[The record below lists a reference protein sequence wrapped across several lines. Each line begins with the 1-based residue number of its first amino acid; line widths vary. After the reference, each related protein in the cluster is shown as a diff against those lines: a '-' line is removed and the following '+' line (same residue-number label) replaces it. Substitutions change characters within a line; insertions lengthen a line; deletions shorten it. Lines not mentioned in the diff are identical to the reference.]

1 MMEISW
7 TDRVRNKEVLHQVK
21 AERNILYTI
30 KRKEGNWIGHIL
42 RGNCLQKLAIVG
54 KILGAVR
61 RGRRRKQLLDGP
73 KESRGYCKLKEE

>member
-54 KILGAVR
+54 KILG
-61 RGRRRKQLLDGP
+61 LLDV
-73 KESRGYCKLKEE
+73 EEDVSSYWMALRKVEGTAS